1 MRFSHSITLVLLA
14 GLLPLNIFA
23 QQNFDLIPKPASLT
37 LAVGTYHIP
46 THPKIFVS
54 QDFVSASQLLAEHPA
69 IASLT
74 TEIVKKIKKAPKEG
88 IRILKAEDSD
98 KLDKSAYRIAISEKG
113 IVVLANEVAPVINA
127 IYTLVQLGYLQDDPT
142 QIAALDI
149 EDKPTFSYRGLHLD
163 PSRHFIPFN
172 IMKKFVDI
180 MAIYK
185 FNNLH
190 WHLTD
195 GAGWRLEIK
204 QYPELTK
211 KAAWRTH
218 VKWKDWWNNGRQY
231 VDAGTPNASGGFY
244 TQEQARELVEY
255 AAKKGIN
262 IIPEIEMPG
271 HSEEVLAIY
280 PELSC
285 SGKPYTQSEFCIGN
299 EKTFEFLKNVL
310 DEVIAIFP
318 SPYIHIGG
326 DEADKKH
333 WKTCPKCQ
341 ALKTKEGLKS
351 EEELQSY
358 LIKQIDEY
366 VQSKGRKIIGWDE
379 ILEGGLTKGATV
391 MSWRGESG
399 GINSANAGHDV
410 IMTPGSHLYFDSYQT
425 DPRTQPETIGGY
437 LPISKVY
444 EYNPIPSGIQED
456 KIKHVLG
463 AQGNLW
469 AEYMPNYFQ
478 LEYMAFPRALA
489 LSEVVWTKSDL
500 KNWPNFHK
508 RLQSHYK
515 ILQHFDINY
524 YRPSYNVKG
533 TVVFDEKKGSN
544 NVTLSTEQLHAS
556 NIRYTIDGSKPT
568 YQATP
573 YNNSFDL
580 SVPAIIKA
588 AYFLDSTQ
596 VGPIETIQLDVHKA
610 IGKTVTY
617 NNKWSDGYPAQ
628 QELTLTNGIKGGLT
642 YQDGQWQGFLKD
654 LDVVVDFERREEISS
669 VAMNF
674 MQITGPG
681 VYMPGE
687 FKVLL
692 SENGRT
698 FREVGIVQNDV
709 SDQDPTLTFKR
720 FELKLAKPQH
730 ARYVRVVA
738 TNPKKGFLFADEL
751 IVY

>member
-1 MRFSHSITLVLLA
+1 MRFSHSVTLVLLA
-14 GLLPLNIFA
+14 GLLPLKIFA
-23 QQNFDLIPKPASLT
+23 QQNFDLIPKPSSLT
-37 LAVGTYHIP
+37 LAVGFYQIP
-46 THPKIFVS
+46 AFPKVYVS
-54 QDFVSASQLLAEHPA
+54 EEFINASQLLTEHPA
-69 IASLT
+69 ITSIT

-88 IRILKAEDSD
+88 IRILKAEETD
-98 KLDKSAYRIAISEKG
+98 KLDKAAYRIGITDKG
-113 IVVLANEVAPVINA
+113 IVILAHEVAPVINA
-127 IYTLVQLGYLQDDPT
+127 IYTLVQLGYLQDNPA
-142 QIAALDI
+142 QINAVDI
-149 EDKPTFSYRGLHLD
+149 EDQPSFSYRGLHLD
-163 PSRHFIPFN
+163 PSRHFIPFP
-172 IMKKFVDI
+172 IMKKFVDV
-180 MAIYK
+180 MALYK
-185 FNNLH
+185 LNNLH

-204 QYPELTK
+204 KYPELTN

-244 TQEQARELVEY
+244 TQDQARELVAY
-255 AAKKGIN
+255 AAQRGIN
-262 IIPEIEMPG
+262 VIPEVEMPG

-285 SGKPYTQSEFCIGN
+285 SGKPYTQSEFCVGN
-299 EKTFEFLKNVL
+299 EKTYEFLKNVL

-341 ALKTKEGLKS
+341 ALKAKEGLKS

-358 LIKQIDEY
+358 LIKQMDEY

-437 LPISKVY
+437 LPINKVY
-444 EYNPIPSGIQED
+444 EYNPIPAAIQQD

-463 AQGNLW
+463 AQANLW
-469 AEYMPNYFQ
+469 AEYMPNYQQ
-478 LEYMAFPRALA
+478 LEYMAFPRTLALA
-489 LSEVVWTKSDL
+489 EVVWTKADL

-524 YRPSYNVKG
+524 YRPSYNVKAS
-533 TVVFDEKKGSN
+533 VDFDAKKVSN
-544 NVTLSTEQLHAS
+544 TVTLTTEQLHAD
-556 NIRYTIDGSKPT
+556 NIRFTIDGSKPT

-580 SVPAIIKA
+580 SVPTIVKA

-610 IGKTVTY
+610 IGKAVSYT
-617 NNKWSDGYPAQ
+617 NKWDDGYPAQ
-628 QELTLTNGIKGGLT
+628 KELTLTNGVKGGLT

-654 LDVVVDFERREEISS
+654 LDVIVDFERREEINS

-720 FELKLAKPQH
+720 FELKLAKPQQ
-730 ARYVRVVA
+730 ARFVRVVA
-738 TNPKKGFLFADEL
+738 TNAKKGFLFADEL